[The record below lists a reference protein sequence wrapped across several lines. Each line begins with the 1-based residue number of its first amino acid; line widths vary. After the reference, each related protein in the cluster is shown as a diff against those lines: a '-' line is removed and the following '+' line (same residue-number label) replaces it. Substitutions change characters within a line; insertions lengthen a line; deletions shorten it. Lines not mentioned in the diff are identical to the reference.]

1 MTTRARS
8 ILGTGV
14 RFPFRPGT
22 SGGFSLIEAED
33 NVAQSIRL
41 ILSTLL
47 GERQMRFEFGSDLP
61 RLIFE
66 PITSST
72 LVEIE
77 QAARVALRDWERRII
92 VRSAVAEADPDLE
105 SKVNL
110 TITYEIPQTNTRGN
124 LVFPF
129 FLQGG

>member
-1 MTTRARS
+1 MATTKA

-14 RFPFRPGT
+14 RFPFRPG
-22 SGGFSLIEAED
+22 SDGGFAFIDGED
-33 NVAQSIRL
+33 NVAQAIQL
-41 ILSTLL
+41 ILGTAL

-72 LVEIE
+72 LVELE
-77 QAARVALRDWERRII
+77 QAARVALRDWEHRIM
-92 VRSAVAEADPDLE
+92 VRSVTAEPDPDVE
-105 SKVNL
+105 SKVLL
-110 TITYEIPQTNTRGN
+110 TITYDIPQTNSRRN

-129 FLQGG
+129 FLGGG

>member
-1 MTTRARS
+1 MTTRARA

-22 SGGFSLIEAED
+22 DGGFALIDGED

-92 VRSAVAEADPDLE
+92 VRSAVAEVDPDLE

-110 TITYEIPQTNTRGN
+110 TITYEIPQTNARGN

>member
-1 MTTRARS
+1 MSATKS
-8 ILGTGV
+8 ILGRGV
-14 RFPFRPGT
+14 RFPFRPG
-22 SGGFSLIEAED
+22 SDGGFAFIDGED

-41 ILSTLL
+41 ILSTSL

-77 QAARVALRDWERRII
+77 QAARSALRDFEHRII
-92 VRSAVAEADPDLE
+92 VRSATAVADPDIE
-105 SKVNL
+105 SKVVL
-110 TITYEIPQTNTRGN
+110 TITYDIPQTNSRQN

-129 FLQGG
+129 FLSGG

>member
-1 MTTRARS
+1 MAAKV
-8 ILGTGV
+8 ILGRGV
-14 RFPFRPGT
+14 RFPFRPDKNGR
-22 SGGFSLIEAED
+22 FSFIDKED

-41 ILSTLL
+41 ILSTAL

-72 LVEIE
+72 LVEIQE
-77 QAARVALRDWERRII
+77 AARVALRDWEPRIR
-92 VRSAVAEADPDLE
+92 VRSVVAEPDPDLA

-110 TITYEIPQTNTRGN
+110 TISYEISQTNNRRN

-129 FLQGG
+129 FLQEGRP